1 MDNYIKVSDGE
12 EPFYFTVED
21 NNTVI
26 LETVQSAFPRCCG
39 LCFYVKNKCFVVTLQ
54 RGIFHLPKEYWKF
67 IFEPIFDDDYDDED
81 DDEDEYSDDGYEYD
95 DDGHDKTNVSAK
107 PPQEDINELY
117 YHMLNDDH
125 DKTNVGA
132 KPPEKEDINVLY
144 YDMLND
150 KNYENDYDSYDDD
163 S

>member
-81 DDEDEYSDDGYEYD
+81 DDYDQEYFE
-95 DDGHDKTNVSAK
+95 HDRKNNVCGN
-107 PPQEDINELY
+107 PP
-117 YHMLNDDH
+117 
-125 DKTNVGA
+125 A
-132 KPPEKEDINVLY
+132 KEDINLLY
-144 YDMLND
+144 YDMLNE
-150 KNYENDYDSYDDD
+150 KNDENDYSDYDDD
-163 S
+163 SWQF

>member
-39 LCFYVKNKCFVVTLQ
+39 LSFYVKNKCFVVTLQ

-81 DDEDEYSDDGYEYD
+81 IEDEYSDDGYE
-95 DDGHDKTNVSAK
+95 
-107 PPQEDINELY
+107 
-117 YHMLNDDH
+117 NDDH

-163 S
+163 SWQF